1 MFSKISSWSPLSQR
15 LAMSALAIAVI
26 TSAIAFSFH
35 PIFRYFLPILIIFL
49 AVAALKE
56 YYQLAV
62 AKGFKPLEPLGSI
75 AAAAYISA
83 AFLSAAVVVGP
94 VWGLLPAGV
103 AWTALAVCF
112 AYYFVRGSNPVV
124 NIAVTAFGFL
134 YIVVPLGFGLSINY
148 LFPEGSGQDGRW
160 WLLYLLVVAKSSDV
174 AAYAVGKGIGKLP
187 LCPYLS
193 PKKTWEGAFAG
204 FFAAIVASELFA
216 LCSMGLCPAG
226 LLILTPLY
234 ALLLGALL
242 GVLAA
247 FGDLA
252 ESLLKRDSGIKDS
265 SHLPGLGGM
274 LDIVD
279 SLLFT
284 APALYLVLRIFTEWR
299 Q

>member
-1 MFSKISSWSPLSQR
+1 MFSTISSWSPLSQR
-15 LAMSALAIAVI
+15 LTMSALATAVI

-35 PIFRYFLPILIIFL
+35 PIFRYFLPTLIILL

-56 YYQLAV
+56 YYHLAL
-62 AKGFKPLEPLGSI
+62 AKGFTPLQQLGTI

-83 AFLSAAVVVGP
+83 AFLCAAVLGP
-94 VWGLLPAGV
+94 AWGLLPAAV
-103 AWTALAVCF
+103 AWTALAGCF

-174 AAYAVGKGIGKLP
+174 AAYAVGKSVGRRA

-193 PKKTWEGAFAG
+193 PKKTWEGALAG
-204 FFAAIVASELFA
+204 FLAAIAASELFA
-216 LCSMGLCPAG
+216 LCSLGLCPEG
-226 LLILTPLY
+226 LLILTPVY